1 VADRA
6 DSDALREI
14 WSPES
19 LSKYENL
26 WIAFRKG
33 FDIENLQANELLEPL
48 LSTYNSDIQD
58 GNSPI
63 FAFVTFN
70 QVFF

>member
-1 VADRA
+1 
-6 DSDALREI
+6 LWEI

-19 LSKYENL
+19 LSRYENL

-33 FDIENLQANELLEPL
+33 FNVENLESNELLEPL
-48 LSTYNSDIQD
+48 LSAYNSDIQN

-70 QVFF
+70 QVFI